1 MAGEEQRELLWKRVT
16 ERWEDDSAH
25 GAFLEH
31 CQRTGT
37 LSDAAAR
44 YRGMTG
50 DHTRGPEAQKRLNA
64 VVFLA
69 TQAMMAENPAPRR
82 GVPRG
87 LTLAVAA
94 ACAVTVI
101 YTLWRVFGG

>member
-1 MAGEEQRELLWKRVT
+1 MADDDQRDLLWKRVT
-16 ERWEDDSAH
+16 ERWDDDAAH

-37 LSDAAAR
+37 LSDAGAR
-44 YRGMTG
+44 YRGMAG
-50 DHTRGPEAQKRLNA
+50 DHVRGAEAQKRLNA

-69 TQAMMAENPAPRR
+69 TQAMMAEHPPTRR

-87 LTLAVAA
+87 LTLSVAA
-94 ACAVTVI
+94 ACTATVV
-101 YTLWRVFGG
+101 YTLWRLFGG